1 MCLSSSESSSKLLR
15 LLDAVTDAL
24 VSAIGKTV
32 LTFRQQYTRLAHLL
46 MLLSHIR
53 HVRYKNTSC
62 HANILILCS
71 IILTQSRFI
80 IPFFFKVT
88 KAWTTSTAWK
98 WRTWCLCMTCCWR
111 CWTPTSCT
119 APVCLDG
126 APSRSPR
133 TRVTL
138 LLRLTAPVAA
148 PHTPGLPAALKA
160 QVNRSSQLRI
170 FEFFCP
176 PLCAKNSSLL
186 MMRLFTGTFCRALT
200 PVDCENEALTHRA
213 LILLYRVDFKDVSCV
228 DQSRCIHCLTTTYLK
243 HKEEK
248 HEDIA
253 VRIWPVAPAL
263 A

>member
-170 FEFFCP
+170 FRLQWITVHKKQFTIDDETFYWNVLQSADSCGLWKRSFDTPCT
-176 PLCAKNSSLL
+176 NS
-186 MMRLFTGTFCRALT
+186 AL
-200 PVDCENEALTHRA
+200 
-213 LILLYRVDFKDVSCV
+213 
-228 DQSRCIHCLTTTYLK
+228 QSRF
-243 HKEEK
+243 
-248 HEDIA
+248 
-253 VRIWPVAPAL
+253 
-263 A
+263 